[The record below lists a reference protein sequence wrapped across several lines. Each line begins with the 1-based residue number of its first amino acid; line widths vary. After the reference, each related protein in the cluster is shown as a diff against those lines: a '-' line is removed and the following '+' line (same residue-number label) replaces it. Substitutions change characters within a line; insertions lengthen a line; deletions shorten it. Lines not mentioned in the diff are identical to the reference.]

1 MQDAEN
7 GQEMLRGLMAG
18 IRKYQLHPYA
28 RTLPD
33 LPTVWQAGHVRLL
46 HAGGTGRPLLLIPS
60 MINGSTILDL
70 IEGRSLARWLAGQG
84 HDVYLLDWGRSTDDH
99 GQADI
104 DTLLQDRL
112 VPAMTF
118 LAKDGPIDALGY
130 CMGGTL
136 LAAAAPLAGDALRKL
151 VFLATPWDFHAG
163 DRKLQAMVQYWSA
176 SGLALMAQ
184 QGMLPADW
192 VQTVFAS
199 VDPHMA
205 LRKFTDF
212 TDMADDDPRAAL
224 FVAVEDWLNEA
235 ADLPRDIAQT
245 CIQDWYLD
253 NAPAKGAW
261 RGIGREA
268 IAHPALVVAA
278 KRDRLVPPESS
289 RALYNLLPG
298 AAWQS
303 PEAGHIGLI
312 AGEGAIEDI
321 WMPLQRWL
329 SN

>member
-1 MQDAEN
+1 
-7 GQEMLRGLMAG
+7 MLHGLMAG
-18 IRKYQLHPYA
+18 IRKYQLHPYT
-28 RTLPD
+28 RTLSD
-33 LPTVWQAGHVRLL
+33 LPAVWRAGEMRLL
-46 HAGGTGRPLLLIPS
+46 HAGGAGRPLLLVPS
-60 MINGSTILDL
+60 MINGSSILDL
-70 IEGRSLARWLAGQG
+70 IEGRSLARWLAGRG
-84 HDVYLLDWGRSTDDH
+84 HDVYLLDWGRSTADE

-104 DTLLQDRL
+104 DTLLRERL
-112 VPAMTF
+112 VPALRH
-118 LAKDGPIDALGY
+118 LAGDGPVDALGY

-136 LAAAAPLAGDALRKL
+136 LAAAAPLAGDALHKL

-176 SGLALMAQ
+176 AGLALTAQ
-184 QGMLPADW
+184 QGVLPADW

-212 TDMADDDPRAAL
+212 AAMEDADPRAAL
-224 FVAVEDWLNEA
+224 FVAVEDWLNDA
-235 ADLPRDIAQT
+235 ADLPRAIAQT

-253 NAPAKGAW
+253 NLPQRGRW
-261 RGIGREA
+261 RDLSRA
-268 IAHPALVVAA
+268 ALPHKSLVVAA

-289 RALYNLLPG
+289 RALFSLLPD

-303 PEAGHIGLI
+303 PDAGHIGLI
-312 AGEGAIEDI
+312 AGENAPEDI
-321 WMPLQRWL
+321 WTPLERWL